1 MFYYHKVWLI
11 LFLSWTGISLSRTAL
26 SPLLIPIM
34 DEFGIGFGEA
44 GLLASVYFYTYAS
57 FQVPGG
63 YFGDRWQ
70 RRSILV
76 IGTLFW
82 GVMALFA
89 GLARGFIDLT
99 ALRLGLGAG
108 QGSLF
113 GNDRALLSAN
123 TPRVKAGLGQA
134 LTLSGAGIGAAAS
147 VLLSGYL
154 GSVFG
159 WRIAISVVALPAF
172 LVAFL
177 IWKYINKETKQTV
190 QRASELRNQMSF
202 LQAVK
207 NRDVILLSVTSFCTN
222 YIFWMLGTW
231 SPAIFHDAIGGGL
244 FIASVFG
251 AVFGLAVALGHIF
264 MGTLS
269 DKLSGGIG
277 RKTIL
282 VLNYA
287 PLTLGMVLLA
297 LSIELFPHPALLL
310 LFIGISAALA
320 AGSWPL
326 MYAALAQIVPSKIH
340 GKVFGFNNFVT
351 TLAAIPSPWLAGI
364 LRDISGSFALPVYTG
379 AMMAAIGGLLAY
391 AITPRFRLRV
401 PSPTTTLTGPNVER
415 VPKATSC
422 PKLTDRP

>member
-1 MFYYHKVWLI
+1 MIYYHKVWLI

-34 DEFGIGFGEA
+34 DEFGIGFGQA
-44 GLLASVYFYTYAS
+44 GLLASMYFYTYAS
-57 FQVPGG
+57 FQIPGG
-63 YFGDRWQ
+63 YFGDKWQ
-70 RRSILV
+70 RRTVMV

-82 GVMALFA
+82 GVMAFFA
-89 GLARGFIDLT
+89 GLARGFIELA

-113 GNDRALLSAN
+113 GSDRALLSAN

-134 LTLSGAGIGAAAS
+134 LTLSGAGIGAATS

-159 WRIAISVVALPAF
+159 WRIAISIVALPAF

-177 IWKYINKETKQTV
+177 LWKHIRKEQTSTIPKAAKHE
-190 QRASELRNQMSF
+190 RQMSF
-202 LQAVK
+202 VEAIK
-207 NRDVILLSVTSFCTN
+207 NRDVILISATSFCTN

-244 FIASVFG
+244 FIASLFG
-251 AVFGLAVALGHIF
+251 AVFGFAVAPGHVLLGS
-264 MGTLS
+264 LS
-269 DKLSGGIG
+269 DRFSGSVG
-277 RKTIL
+277 RKAIL

-287 PLTLGMVLLA
+287 PLTLGMILLA
-297 LSIELFPHPALLL
+297 LSIELFPHAVFLL
-310 LFIGISAALA
+310 LFIGISSALA

-326 MYAALAQIVPSKIH
+326 MYAVLVQIVPSKIH

-364 LRDISGSFALPVYTG
+364 FRDVSGSFALPVYTG
-379 AMMAAIGGLLAY
+379 AVMAAVAGVLAY
-391 AITPRFRLRV
+391 AITPRFRLRFSSL
-401 PSPTTTLTGPNVER
+401 PSAV
-415 VPKATSC
+415 TSSEVV
-422 PKLTDRP
+422 R